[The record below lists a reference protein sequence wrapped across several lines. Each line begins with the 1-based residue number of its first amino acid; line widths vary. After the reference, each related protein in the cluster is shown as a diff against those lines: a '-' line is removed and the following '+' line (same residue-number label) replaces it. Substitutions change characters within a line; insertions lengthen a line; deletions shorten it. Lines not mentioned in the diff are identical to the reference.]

1 MHCWIVNQSNRVD
14 NFHFIS
20 DVNEIYSRI
29 FQQRQFLTGE
39 INYFLKEFE
48 VRLQWYSKWSC
59 WSCDWIYYDKDC
71 ILNIFSSVCWL
82 FGYLQQQ
89 RNDREVEN
97 LFASVQNTIEAK
109 DSTIEKCLVLC
120 ETNLPLL
127 KIKLDETSTLCENVL
142 NRGVNQEAV
151 CTIWTVKK
159 HWLGNSS

>member
-71 ILNIFSSVCWL
+71 NFEHIFICLLIIRLFAATAKRSWSGKSICIGPKYNWSKGFNHWKVFGFMRNQSSVTENQTGRNLNIVWERAEPRC
-82 FGYLQQQ
+82 
-89 RNDREVEN
+89 
-97 LFASVQNTIEAK
+97 
-109 DSTIEKCLVLC
+109 
-120 ETNLPLL
+120 
-127 KIKLDETSTLCENVL
+127 
-142 NRGVNQEAV
+142 
-151 CTIWTVKK
+151 
-159 HWLGNSS
+159 